1 MSKDLRRNENAW
13 ERTIRKQERKLDE
26 TNRSKIFG
34 TRLTQAINDSELS
47 IKDIEK
53 ETFIDPVVMYN
64 YMKGKSSPKLYN
76 VLLLA
81 KALKIDISELYPL

>member
-1 MSKDLRRNENAW
+1 MPKDLRRSESAW
-13 ERTIRKQERKLDE
+13 ERTVRKKERKLDE
-26 TNRSKIFG
+26 TNRAKLFG
-34 TRLTQAINDSELS
+34 TRLTQAINNSELS

-53 ETFIDPVVMYN
+53 ETFIDPAVMYN

>member
-1 MSKDLRRNENAW
+1 MSKDLRRNESAW
-13 ERTIRKQERKLDE
+13 ERTVRKEERKLDE
-26 TNRSKIFG
+26 TNRAKLFG

-53 ETFIDPVVMYN
+53 ETFIDPMVMYN

>member
-13 ERTIRKQERKLDE
+13 ERVVRKEERKLDE
-26 TNRSKIFG
+26 TNRAKIFG

-53 ETFIDPVVMYN
+53 ETFIDPAVMYN

>member
-13 ERTIRKQERKLDE
+13 ERTIRKEERKLDE
-26 TNRSKIFG
+26 TNRAKLFG
-34 TRLTQAINDSELS
+34 TRLTQAIHNSELS

-53 ETFIDPVVMYN
+53 ETFIDPAVMYN

>member
-1 MSKDLRRNENAW
+1 MSKDLRRNESAW
-13 ERTIRKQERKLDE
+13 ERTVRKEERKLDE
-26 TNRSKIFG
+26 TNRAKLFG
-34 TRLTQAINDSELS
+34 TRLTQAINNSELS

-53 ETFIDPVVMYN
+53 ETFIDPSVMYN
-64 YMKGKSSPKLYN
+64 YMRGKSSPKLYN